1 MKKSILILTIL
12 TWLIIV
18 NHTIAQQSNIDFE
31 PGKLIIKTTQS
42 LNLQTIGYTGISSID
57 SLNQL
62 FGVTSIEQI
71 FSSAGLD
78 QQKLELYNQIGM
90 GRIYVLTLPDTTD
103 ILNAMET
110 YKNLTD
116 IEYAEPNMYLRP
128 LEVYPCDWFFQEGSQ
143 WGLHNLDGEILLGCK
158 ARADIKAPEAW
169 QIEKGDT
176 NLIVGIIDTGIR
188 RRDDSIGELRNRVW
202 VNYAERNGLPGVDDD
217 YNGYTDDS
225 IGWNFVDN
233 TPFVEPEST
242 IICPNRLHG
251 TRIASIIGSE
261 TDSTNY
267 CMDMAGI
274 NWKCKLMNLKV
285 DYCIWEDDY
294 CDNVFSEQAVAEAIW
309 YATNMGAKV
318 LNLSFGGIIIKTQML
333 PDSFRIIEDAL
344 TFAYN
349 SGVVS
354 IAAMGNGEEL
364 LLPGWW
370 KLAYYPA
377 FSTKTLAVGATDCE
391 DNRVIHFDEPP
402 YWQSSY
408 GNHLDLVAPGHDI
421 VTLYSSSGL
430 FAGTSASTPF
440 VVGIASLVITHK
452 KKLIPNEVL
461 TAEQIYEV
469 LRHTADDTVGHT
481 YNQWGEFE
489 DTLCWDKFYGWGRAN
504 AFKALVA
511 VSHGD
516 VNNDSQIDVNDITY
530 LINYLFKGGP
540 PPVPV
545 MDMADANCNKK
556 VSIADTVYLI
566 NYLFKG
572 GSAPS
577 LCYTDCSQP

>member
-1 MKKSILILTIL
+1 MKKFILILTIL
-12 TWLIIV
+12 TCLIIV
-18 NHTIAQQSNIDFE
+18 NHTIAQELNMDFE
-31 PGKLIIKTTQS
+31 PGKLIIKTNEA
-42 LNLQTIGYTGISSID
+42 LNLQVTGYTGISLID

-62 FGVTSIEQI
+62 FGVISIEQL
-71 FSSAGLD
+71 FTSAGLD
-78 QQKLELYNQIGM
+78 PQKLELYNQIGL

-103 ILNAMET
+103 ILNAVEA
-110 YKNLTD
+110 YKNLTE

-128 LEVYPCDWFFQEGSQ
+128 LDVYPCDWFFQEEGWQ
-143 WGLHNLDGEILLGCK
+143 WGLYNDGSFGYDVCK
-158 ARADIKAPEAW
+158 VRADIKAPEAW

-188 RRDDSIGELRNRVW
+188 RSLGELRNRVW

-217 YNGYTDDS
+217 HNGYTDDS

-233 TPFVEPEST
+233 TPFVEPESPCQ
-242 IICPNRLHG
+242 ICLHG
-251 TRIASIIGSE
+251 THIASIIGSE
-261 TDSTNY
+261 TDSTND

-294 CDNVFSEQAVAEAIW
+294 CIDNVFSDIAIARAIW
-309 YATNMGAKV
+309 YATVMGAKV
-318 LNLSFGGIIIKTQML
+318 LNLSFGGIIVEKEML
-333 PDSFRIIEDAL
+333 SDSNQTIEDVL
-344 TFAYN
+344 TGAYN

-354 IAAMGNGEEL
+354 IAAMGNGYDIYK
-364 LLPGWW
+364 GKWY
-370 KLAYYPA
+370 AYYPA
-377 FSTKTLAVGATDCE
+377 FSTKTLAVGATDCN
-391 DNRVIHFDEPP
+391 DNRVIHFDETP

-408 GNHLDLVAPGHDI
+408 DDYYPHIDLVAPGHDI
-421 VTLYSSSGL
+421 VTLSGL

-440 VVGIASLVITHK
+440 VAGIASLVITHR

-461 TAEQIYEV
+461 TAENIYEV

-489 DTLCWDKFYGWGRAN
+489 DTLCFDNYYGWGRAN

-516 VNNDSQIDVNDITY
+516 PNNDSKIDVVDVYY

-540 PPVPV
+540 PPVPAQE
-545 MDMADANCNKK
+545 MGDANCDKK
-556 VSIADTVYLI
+556 VSVSDIAYLI

-572 GSAPS
+572 GQPPS

>member
-1 MKKSILILTIL
+1 M
-12 TWLIIV
+12 
-18 NHTIAQQSNIDFE
+18 DFE
-31 PGKLIIKTTQS
+31 PGKLIIKSNQA
-42 LNLQTIGYTGISSID
+42 LNLQVTGYTGISLID

-62 FGVTSIEQI
+62 FGVISIEQL
-71 FSSAGLD
+71 FTTAGLD
-78 QQKLELYNQIGM
+78 PQKLELYNQIGL

-103 ILNAMET
+103 ILNAVEA
-110 YKNLTD
+110 YKNLSE

-128 LEVYPCDWFFQEGSQ
+128 LDVYPCDDFFQNGAQ
-143 WGLHNLDGEILLGCK
+143 WGLYNRDSSIWPGCK

-188 RRDDSIGELRNRVW
+188 RIYDYDGELRNRVW

-217 YNGYTDDS
+217 SNAYTDDS
-225 IGWNFVDN
+225 IGWNFVN
-233 TPFVEPEST
+233 NSPFVEPEFPN
-242 IICPNRLHG
+242 ICPGCLHG
-251 TRIASIIGSE
+251 THIAAIIGSE
-261 TDSTNY
+261 TDSTND
-267 CMDMAGI
+267 CWDIAGI

-294 CDNVFSEQAVAEAIW
+294 CDNVFSEIAIARAIW

-318 LNLSFGGIIIKTQML
+318 LNLSFGAVLSRWHPL
-333 PDSFRIIEDAL
+333 PDSFQTIEYVL
-344 TFAYN
+344 TGAYN
-349 SGVVS
+349 SDVVS
-354 IAAMGNGEEL
+354 IAAMGNGKEFL
-364 LLPGWW
+364 YPGWW
-370 KLAYYPA
+370 KLGYYPG
-377 FSTKTLAVGATDCE
+377 FSTYTLAVGATDCE
-391 DNRVIHFDEPP
+391 DNRVIHFEELD

-408 GNHLDLVAPGHDI
+408 GDSLDLVAPGHDI
-421 VTLYSSSGL
+421 KTLPEESY
-430 FAGTSASTPF
+430 FEGTSASTPF
-440 VVGIASLVITHK
+440 VAGIASLVITHR

-461 TAEQIYEV
+461 TPGDFYEV

-481 YNQWGEFE
+481 YWEGDTLYPE
-489 DTLCWDKFYGWGRAN
+489 DTPCFDKFYGWGRAN

-516 VNNDSQIDVNDITY
+516 PNNDSKIESIDIIY
-530 LINYLFKGGP
+530 LIDYLFKGGP

-545 MDMADANCNKK
+545 SDMGDANCDKK
-556 VSIADTVYLI
+556 VSVGDTVYLI